1 MHPSRSRRSHLHQV
15 RQRDGCLLSC
25 Q

>member
-1 MHPSRSRRSHLHQV
+1 MHPSRSRRSHLHQI
-15 RQRDGCLLSC
+15 RQRDGCLLSR